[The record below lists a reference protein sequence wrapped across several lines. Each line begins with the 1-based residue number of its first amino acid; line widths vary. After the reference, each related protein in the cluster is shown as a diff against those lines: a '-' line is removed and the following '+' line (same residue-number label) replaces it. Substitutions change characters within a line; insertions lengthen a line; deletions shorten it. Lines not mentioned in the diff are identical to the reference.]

1 MKRTHLVFLIIA
13 VVLILDQVSKIYIK
27 THFEYGSGINIFGFD
42 WARLHFVENKGM
54 AFGLSFGGVI
64 GKYLLSIFRIILV
77 GVLMYIVLG
86 MIKAKENKG
95 LLAAF
100 AMIIAGAIGNIID
113 SAFYGMIFSES
124 PYHGGLATMFPEQ
137 GGYAPFLQGK
147 VVDMLYFPMVDT
159 ILPDWIPFRGGTRFT
174 FFNPVFNV
182 ADSSISIGVAT
193 ILIFYR
199 SFFKEDSPESEEG
212 AIKNP
217 TLREE

>member
-27 THFEYGSGINIFGFD
+27 THFEYGSGVNIFGLE
-42 WARLHFVENKGM
+42 WAKLHFVENKGM
-54 AFGLSFGGVI
+54 AFGLSFGGVL

-77 GVLMYIVLG
+77 AVLMYIVLG

-113 SAFYGMIFSES
+113 SAFYGMIFSDS
-124 PYHGGLATMFPEQ
+124 PYHGGLATMFPEN

-159 ILPDWIPFRGGTRFT
+159 ILPEWIPIRGGTRFT
-174 FFNPVFNV
+174 FFNPVFNI

-199 SFFKEDSPESEEG
+199 SFFKEEVASTEEG
-212 AIKNP
+212 EIKSP
-217 TLREE
+217 ILQ

>member
-1 MKRTHLVFLIIA
+1 MKRTHLVFLIITI
-13 VVLILDQVSKIYIK
+13 VLILDQVSKIYIK
-27 THFEYGSGINIFGFD
+27 THFEYGSGINIFGVD

-124 PYHGGLATMFPEQ
+124 PYHGGLATIFPEQ

-159 ILPDWIPFRGGTRFT
+159 ILPDWLPIRGGTRFT
-174 FFNPVFNV
+174 FFNPVFNI

-199 SFFKEDSPESEEG
+199 SFFKEEDTRSEKGE
-212 AIKNP
+212 IKNP
-217 TLREE
+217 TLQEE